1 MLQRCNRNNP
11 GVLHIQG
18 GSENSMSRPLAVFLP
33 ATLLASGAEPLAAG
47 APARLRWQQAEARV
61 IGRVVDARTNA
72 PLSSVRVYVVGT
84 EIGVLTNADGRY
96 ELLGVAAGTHD
107 VQGQRIGY
115 RRSTQAVDVPSSGG
129 ATVDFGLGEEA
140 LALEQVVVT
149 GTGSQARRRE
159 VGNAIT
165 QINLASVAEPTK
177 SVETLLQ
184 ARVPGMTDRKSTRLN
199 SSH

>member
-1 MLQRCNRNNP
+1 PAP
-11 GVLHIQG
+11 GAEDAVG
-18 GSENSMSRPLAVFLP
+18 RRLAVLR
-33 ATLLASGAEPLAAG
+33 AAALVAGGAAPLAAG
-47 APARLRWQQAEARV
+47 APARRRRRQAEARV
-61 IGRVVDARTNA
+61 IGRVVDARTHA
-72 PLSSVRVYVVGT
+72 PLSSVRVSVVET

-107 VQGQRIGY
+107 VRAQRIGY
-115 RRSTQAVDVPSSGG
+115 RSSTETVDVPSSGA

-159 VGNAIT
+159 VGHAIT

-177 SVETLLQ
+177 SAETLLQ
-184 ARVPGMTDRKSTRLN
+184 GRVPGMTVD
-199 SSH
+199 